1 MQNFTDT
8 STCVPFRVLYYNA
21 RSLLPKL
28 DELCVLTQLESP
40 DIICIVESWLSSEIE
55 NNEITIDNYQLVRH
69 DRNRHGGGVHMY
81 VKSCL
86 SVNVLSVGYCDLEL
100 LVVSVSCL
108 YRPLVK
114 ACYCLFYR
122 PPSSSYDMFNVLCSA
137 LHSLSPSNFDSLVLL
152 GDFNVDYLSPQS
164 ALYKY
169 FCNCISPFSLTQ
181 VVQTATHFTNSGNSS
196 LIDLVFLSDVSVL
209 SCCSVIP
216 PLANSDHNGVLLDLI
231 LPMPP
236 QQLSTPAR
244 LLWNYAQADFNQAR
258 QLIDQTDWHSL
269 LSESV
274 SVSMCAWQTKFLEI
288 MDQCIPRII
297 LAKKKNLPWLTKL
310 TVQALR
316 KKKMLF
322 KKAKRSCNLHD
333 VLKYKS
339 FRNATRVMLRH
350 AKRHYIQK
358 LRTCNKKQF
367 WKAMKVLNKKKF
379 NSNTQ

>member
-1 MQNFTDT
+1 M
-8 STCVPFRVLYYNA
+8 
-21 RSLLPKL
+21 
-28 DELCVLTQLESP
+28 
-40 DIICIVESWLSSEIE
+40 
-55 NNEITIDNYQLVRH
+55 
-69 DRNRHGGGVHMY
+69 
-81 VKSCL
+81 
-86 SVNVLSVGYCDLEL
+86 
-100 LVVSVSCL
+100 
-108 YRPLVK
+108 
-114 ACYCLFYR
+114 FYR
-122 PPSSSYDMFNVLCSA
+122 PPSSSYDIFNVLCSA

-209 SCCSVIP
+209 SCCSGIP

-231 LPMPP
+231 LPMLP

-274 SVSMCAWQTKFLEI
+274 SVSMYAWQTKFLEI

-316 KKKMLF
+316 KKK
-322 KKAKRSCNLHD
+322 N
-333 VLKYKS
+333 V
-339 FRNATRVMLRH
+339 
-350 AKRHYIQK
+350 IQESK
-358 LRTCNKKQF
+358 TF
-367 WKAMKVLNKKKF
+367 M
-379 NSNTQ
+379 